1 MLAEAFTNAYT
12 DGRKAFAKKPTTENL
27 HDWRKRVKDLW
38 YQQRLL
44 EETWPGVM
52 KAQAKE
58 AKKLSKL
65 LGEDHDLAV
74 LAETLRT
81 DPELTRF
88 ADEFEPVIAKRRKK
102 LLKQAAQARQA
113 RLRREAE
120 GVREALRPLSG
131 SRHKWRSSASGCWRR
146 SRTASGRATAS
157 SRATS
162 RSTLREPRS
171 GCGAR
176 ATSSR

>member
-1 MLAEAFTNAYT
+1 MLAEAFTRTYARRPQ
-12 DGRKAFAKKPTTENL
+12 GVRLASPTTENL

-102 LLKQAAQARQA
+102 LLK
-113 RLRREAE
+113 
-120 GVREALRPLSG
+120 
-131 SRHKWRSSASGCWRR
+131 R
-146 SRTASGRATAS
+146 SRKLGRRVYAEKPKAFAK
-157 SRATS
+157 RFGRYLEVA
-162 RSTLREPRS
+162 
-171 GCGAR
+171 
-176 ATSSR
+176 